1 VEVSNW
7 TDERR
12 PTEMNQEVMN
22 EDDIHDFGIDV
33 VAEYSKKDGFEI
45 LSINKDRKY
54 NPQIVAK
61 KNGQLALIVV
71 RTARYPNKGSLGDS
85 VR

>member
-1 VEVSNW
+1 VSDW

-33 VAEYSKKDGFEI
+33 VAEYSQKDGFEI
-45 LSINKDRKY
+45 LSINKDRKC

-61 KNGQLALIVV
+61 KMVNLH
-71 RTARYPNKGSLGDS
+71 S
-85 VR
+85 